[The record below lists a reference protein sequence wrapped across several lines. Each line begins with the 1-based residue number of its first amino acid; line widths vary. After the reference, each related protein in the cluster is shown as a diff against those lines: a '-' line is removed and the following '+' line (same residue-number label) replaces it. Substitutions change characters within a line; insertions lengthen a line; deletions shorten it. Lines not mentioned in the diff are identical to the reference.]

1 MEVNNESKI
10 EIVQF
15 MVKWFFSTDR
25 LCRDFLKKQQ
35 INQKKRTKSY
45 EKEELYSHGNY

>member
-15 MVKWFFSTDR
+15 MVKRVFSTDR
-25 LCRDFLKKQQ
+25 LCRDF
-35 INQKKRTKSY
+35 
-45 EKEELYSHGNY
+45 

>member
-25 LCRDFLKKQQ
+25 LCRDFLKKAADQS
-35 INQKKRTKSY
+35 K
-45 EKEELYSHGNY
+45 EKD